1 MKATIYD
8 VAGLAG
14 VSIATVSRV
23 INGTANVRPFTA
35 EKVMTAIE
43 VLDFVPD
50 KNAVQLANRLAEYR
64 RKA

>member
-8 VAGLAG
+8 VAGFAG

-23 INGTANVRPFTA
+23 INGTASVRPSTA
-35 EKVMTAIE
+35 SRVYNAIE
-43 VLDFVPD
+43 ALNFVPD
-50 KNAVQLANRLAEYR
+50 VNAVQLANRLAEYR

>member
-23 INGTANVRPFTA
+23 INGTARVRPATA
-35 EKVMTAIE
+35 DKVINAIE
-43 VLDFVPD
+43 ALGFVPD
-50 KNAVQLANRLAEYR
+50 VNAVRLAKILAEYR